1 MLPSSGQRYQSPIR
15 SNYDRFAS
23 TERTPAA
30 IIPRARLASEA
41 LGMDNRHPTTPH
53 LQQHSSQM
61 SHGPIQDDEPDYRAV
76 LDHPSLTPNHLQSA
90 MRPQSSV
97 LNSGEDPVAITNLI
111 TTIGGQFGLTPTQ
124 LCQIDKVFQQ
134 PDDLTRQIASLCY
147 LTSQI
152 SNAQQSS
159 FESPG
164 LMNQQSNEVSRNQ
177 SPEPTREWKGEETVR
192 AFIRETIKE
201 LLMKP
206 LIQAYSTA
214 NAIRND
220 VTVDS
225 LENLVI
231 EQLMKPNTTVRD
243 RDLPPRFRSNDL
255 AAEIP
260 VRKVIKE
267 IAKSEKSKFQ
277 NGLLEN
283 IKDPK
288 INTLVPTLFKVYFE
302 LGRTRGPKNQTTS
315 KDMIW
320 NALDIAD
327 KSRIA
332 LLRLEGTIYHLSAK
346 NSTEPRTSEK
356 EKVERSMWDRV
367 DERLLWVRHLERE
380 KQKAFYRWIMKYD
393 AKLFTGKQTFEQV
406 KQTNVICMVTPE
418 LLDQWMLE
426 GEPALD
432 LHQH

>member
-1 MLPSSGQRYQSPIR
+1 MYSCGLCGNCAMAQKPREVR
-15 SNYDRFAS
+15 NYDQFAS
-23 TERTPAA
+23 AERPPAS

-41 LGMDNRHPTTPH
+41 LGMDNQHPTTPH

-61 SHGPIQDDEPDYRAV
+61 SHGPIHDDEPDYQAV
-76 LDHPSLTPNHLQSA
+76 LDHPSLTPNNLQSA

-111 TTIGGQFGLTPTQ
+111 TMIGGQFGLTPTQ
-124 LCQIDKVFQQ
+124 LCQIDKVFQ
-134 PDDLTRQIASLCY
+134 
-147 LTSQI
+147 I
-152 SNAQQSS
+152 SNAQQST

-192 AFIRETIKE
+192 ACETIKE

-214 NAIRND
+214 NAIWND

-243 RDLPPRFRSNDL
+243 RDLPPRFCSNDL

-260 VRKVIKE
+260 MQKVIKE

-320 NALDIAD
+320 NALDIAE

-346 NSTEPRTSEK
+346 NSTKPRTSEK
-356 EKVERSMWDRV
+356 EKVECSMWDRV
-367 DERLLWVRHLERE
+367 DELLYWVRHLERE

-406 KQTNVICMVTPE
+406 KQSNIICMVTPE
-418 LLDQWMLE
+418 LLDQWMLK